1 MLKTHHISWTT
12 PASMLAS
19 LLAGVVFALA
29 HHILY
34 SRLAGTTASASNF
47 NVAGYQ
53 VSQQQI
59 NTASGTALAF
69 LTKVCLVLA
78 ISIAYTQA
86 FWRAIGRSRTQVSTL
101 DTISSVLNNVWAFL
115 RVQVWWKYPLLL
127 LLALSAW
134 YAARI
139 DARGEALIALGS
151 SLSLRSLLLQL
162 CLSSLHPRSRHP
174 NQWCMYL
181 KQTFKA

>member
-1 MLKTHHISWTT
+1 MPKTHHISWTS

-34 SRLAGTTASASNF
+34 SRLAGTTVSASNY
-47 NVAGYQ
+47 NVAGYD

-86 FWRAIGRSRTQVSTL
+86 FWRAVGRSRTQISTL
-101 DTISSVLNNVWAFL
+101 DTISSILNNVWAFL
-115 RVQVWWKYPLLL
+115 RVQVWWRYPLLL
-127 LLALSAW
+127 LLALSIW
-134 YAARI
+134 YGKRFDVA
-139 DARGEALIALGS
+139 GESLTVLGS

-162 CLSSLHPRSRHP
+162 CLS
-174 NQWCMYL
+174 
-181 KQTFKA
+181 